1 MNYSLTEVLG
11 CTGATTFAD
20 RYASIL
26 KNGNQGNVLLAELI
40 LCMDD
45 LEHAKPSWFDSFDTP
60 VIVDFLTISHR
71 HYLESVL
78 PSIERQLEAL
88 VQQPDCPVLV
98 SEFGLYFFREFRR
111 GLVEHFDYEEEQL
124 FPHVL
129 KIEATTEFDP
139 TNFKTH
145 HPHAAVDLNGLL
157 MLMSSKGGPEEKSMS
172 FRILMEM
179 LHSLEK
185 ELKLHEFIEENVLL
199 ARISSLG

>member
-11 CTGATTFAD
+11 WTGANSFAD
-20 RYASIL
+20 RYKTIL
-26 KNGNQGNVLLAELI
+26 EKEQQGNVLLAELI

-71 HYLESVL
+71 HYLENVL
-78 PSIERQLEAL
+78 PSIERQLEVL
-88 VQQPDCPVLV
+88 VQQRDCPILV
-98 SEFGLYFFREFRR
+98 SEYGLYFYREFRR
-111 GLVEHFDYEEEQL
+111 GLMEHFSYEEEHL

-129 KIEATTEFDP
+129 KQEGRKEFDP
-139 TNFKTH
+139 TNFKSH

-157 MLMSSKGGPEEKSMS
+157 MLMSSKGSSEEKSMS

-179 LHSLEK
+179 LSSLNK

-199 ARISSLG
+199 ARILS